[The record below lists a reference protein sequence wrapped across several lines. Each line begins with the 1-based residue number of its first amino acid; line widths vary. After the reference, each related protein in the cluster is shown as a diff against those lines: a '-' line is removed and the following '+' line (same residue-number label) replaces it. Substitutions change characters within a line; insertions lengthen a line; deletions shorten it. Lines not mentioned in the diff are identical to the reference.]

1 LRNEKDQ
8 AMAQAEQG
16 SRIWM
21 DGRLV
26 EWNDATLH
34 FVSNSFQYGFS
45 VFEGIR
51 AYKTQDGPAV
61 FRLDAHITRLFRS
74 AKIIGLDMPFSPATV
89 IDACCETVAANGYE
103 QCYIRPVAYIGSG
116 GMGLD
121 TRDCKVSVGVAVWFW
136 GEYLGAGKLEQG
148 IRVKTSSYTRHHINA
163 NMTKAKAGGN
173 YMLFQMT
180 RMEALRQGYD
190 EALVLDPAGHVA
202 EGSVE
207 NVFLVRDGQLIT
219 PPLTY
224 ILEGIT
230 RDSIMQIA
238 RKRALLVREELFSRD
253 SVYIA
258 DEAFFV
264 GTGAEVTPVV
274 ALDDRAIG
282 DGRPGP
288 ITRALQSAYFDA
300 VHGRDREWSHWL
312 TPVRSQR

>member
-1 LRNEKDQ
+1 
-8 AMAQAEQG
+8 MEQG
-16 SRIWM
+16 NLIWM

-26 EWNDATLH
+26 AWNDANLH

-51 AYKTQDGPAV
+51 AYKTASGPAV

-74 AKIIGLDMPFSPATV
+74 AKIIGLEIPFTPDV
-89 IDACCETVAANGYE
+89 ITRACCETIAANGYE

-116 GMGLD
+116 GMDLD
-121 TRDCKVSVGVAVWFW
+121 HRQCKVNVGIAVWFW
-136 GEYLGAGKLEQG
+136 GEYLGEGKIERG

-180 RMEALRQGYD
+180 RTEALRQGYD
-190 EALVLDPAGHVA
+190 EALLLDPQGHVA

-207 NVFLVRDGQLIT
+207 NVFIVRDGELIT
-219 PPLTY
+219 PPLTH

-230 RDSIMQIA
+230 RDSIIRIA
-238 RKRALLVREELFSRD
+238 RRLGLIVREELFSRD
-253 SVYIA
+253 TVYIA
-258 DEAFFV
+258 DEMFFV

-274 ALDDRAIG
+274 ELDDRKIA
-282 DGRPGP
+282 DGKPGP
-288 ITRALQSAYFDA
+288 LTRRIQQTFFDA
-300 VHGRDREWSHWL
+300 VYGRSPEWAHWL
-312 TPVRSQR
+312 TPVGSAR